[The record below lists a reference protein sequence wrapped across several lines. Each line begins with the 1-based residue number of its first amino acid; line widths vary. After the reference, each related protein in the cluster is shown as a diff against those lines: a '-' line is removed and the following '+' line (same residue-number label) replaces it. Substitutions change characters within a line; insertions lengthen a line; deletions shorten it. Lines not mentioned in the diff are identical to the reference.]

1 MQTKIADTGLLVALC
16 NRRDEAHDWARH
28 AVETHEPPWHV
39 CEAVLAE
46 ASALLGD
53 PSAVMTMLQTGDLEC
68 DFSLRQEAAD
78 VLRLLAKYRDQG
90 MDLADACVVRMAELA
105 EWPLVFTVDR
115 RDFSV
120 YRMHQRRLIPLDTP
134 GRR

>member
-1 MQTKIADTGLLVALC
+1 MQRKIADTGLLVALC
-16 NRRDEAHDWARH
+16 NRRDAAHAWAKR
-28 AVETHEPPWHV
+28 AVEAHEPPWHV

-53 PSAVMTMLQTGDLEC
+53 PAAVVTMLQSGDVEC
-68 DFSLRQEAAD
+68 DFSLRQEAPA
-78 VLRLLAKYRDQG
+78 VLRLLARYKDQE

-115 RDFSV
+115 KDFSV
-120 YRMHQRRLIPLDTP
+120 YRMHQRKAIPLDTP
-134 GRR
+134 ENR